1 MWRKVSAGAA
11 IVVAA
16 AAVAI
21 VYAFDPASAGF
32 FPACPFHLLTGLQC
46 PGCGATR
53 ALHHLLHGDVAGAFR
68 LNALLML
75 ASPMLSCG
83 VYIELRAHLGGTQRP
98 AVIYRP
104 WFAWTVAAVIA
115 AWSVIRNVAGL

>member
-1 MWRKVSAGAA
+1 MLRNVS
-11 IVVAA
+11 VAA
-16 AAVAI
+16 GIIVAAVAVAL

-68 LNALLML
+68 LNALLIL
-75 ASPMLSCG
+75 ASPLLSCG
-83 VYIELRAHLGGTQRP
+83 VYVELRAHLGGKQLP
-98 AVIYRP
+98 AVLYRP
-104 WFAWTVAAVIA
+104 WFGWTLAAVIA